1 MSTPFIGSA
10 GKRESHDNSFDHL
23 AILRRICLAESFFCL
38 DFRQNS
44 SKQNCFLSCDLGH
57 SNLLGDWP
65 NWIGF
70 RIYFCLED
78 MVANLVERFWLV
90 FLFALIIAI
99 WSLVI
104 WSAASLWIAVKG
116 VY

>member
-10 GKRESHDNSFDHL
+10 GKRESHDNSFDYL
-23 AILRRICLAESFFCL
+23 ALLRGFCLAESFSRL
-38 DFRQNS
+38 AFRRKS
-44 SKQNCFLSCDLGH
+44 SRKDNFLPRRSCSSD
-57 SNLLGDWP
+57 LLGDWTD
-65 NWIGF
+65 
-70 RIYFCLED
+70 YFGYGVHICLED
-78 MVANLVERFWLV
+78 MVANLVERFWV
-90 FLFALIIAI
+90 FFLFALIIAI